1 MSILR
6 KIFSF
11 LWKSKVEGLEK
22 ELSSLK
28 ILLSEYREKE
38 KIEKYANYIQV
49 WAPRTKSDVD
59 AVNDFLKSLNGNE
72 QFLFYLN
79 NLENIM
85 MAEFMAGK
93 ENDNIPRGGLRIVKR
108 IREDIQ
114 EAGKRKKDDA
124 KQTV

>member
-28 ILLSEYREKE
+28 ILFSEYREKE